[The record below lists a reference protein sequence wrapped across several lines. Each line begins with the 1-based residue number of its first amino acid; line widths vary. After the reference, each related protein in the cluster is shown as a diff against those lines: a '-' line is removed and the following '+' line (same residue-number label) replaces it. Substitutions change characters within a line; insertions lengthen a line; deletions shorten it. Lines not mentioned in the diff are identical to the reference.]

1 MKIEK
6 HHVGMLV
13 WASLLALM
21 CALLASCNTTT
32 SQQDIQMLQSKYETV
47 YQVNVWNYITCDST
61 HVYHVRVKRDGQIES
76 TIKIK

>member
-21 CALLASCNTTT
+21 CALLTSCATTP
-32 SQQDIQMLQSKYETV
+32 QQDIQMLQSKYETV

-61 HVYHVRVKRDGQIES
+61 HVYHIRIKRNGNIES

>member
-21 CALLASCNTTT
+21 CALLASCAT
-32 SQQDIQMLQSKYETV
+32 SPQQDIQMLQSKYETV
-47 YQVNVWNYITCDST
+47 YQVNVWNYVTCDST
-61 HVYHVRVKRDGQIES
+61 HVYHVRIKRDGNIES